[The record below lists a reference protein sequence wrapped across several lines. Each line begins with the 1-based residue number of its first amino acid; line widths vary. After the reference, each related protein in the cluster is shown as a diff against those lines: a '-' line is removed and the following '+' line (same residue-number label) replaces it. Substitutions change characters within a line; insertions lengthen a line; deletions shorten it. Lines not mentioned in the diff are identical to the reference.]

1 MFFCPE
7 PHLARGT
14 HQGIGVRLATTIT
27 TTANDKD
34 TATKNRYDVTRIR
47 TATMT
52 TLTTRTRKTRTKT
65 RRKTRQKTSWQLNDW
80 LCFDGWIRRCLDV
93 KSCSFSL
100 SLSRSVSLS
109 LSPSLP
115 PSLPLAEF
123 LILRSVMLG
132 GLHKHC
138 QSNRRDNDLIV
149 LRL

>member
-100 SLSRSVSLS
+100 SL
-109 LSPSLP
+109 P

-123 LILRSVMLG
+123 LTLRSVMLG